1 MMDSHGW
8 RPWFQAINGWSISS
22 RIIEKLLSLDDLEIT
37 DKRGKTLLWA
47 CSEKGA
53 VTERV
58 ATDIKLV
65 GQYGQSYQ
73 GTLPL
78 EIGEHVMYNC
88 ENKARGIYTQA
99 HLCQ

>member
-1 MMDSHGW
+1 MDSHGW

-37 DKRGKTLLWA
+37 DKYGKTLLWE
-47 CSEKGA
+47 CSENGA

-58 ATDIKLV
+58 ATDIKLA
-65 GQYGQSYQ
+65 GQYGISWQ

-78 EIGEHVMYNC
+78 EIGEQLDCNILSL
-88 ENKARGIYTQA
+88 KS
-99 HLCQ
+99 